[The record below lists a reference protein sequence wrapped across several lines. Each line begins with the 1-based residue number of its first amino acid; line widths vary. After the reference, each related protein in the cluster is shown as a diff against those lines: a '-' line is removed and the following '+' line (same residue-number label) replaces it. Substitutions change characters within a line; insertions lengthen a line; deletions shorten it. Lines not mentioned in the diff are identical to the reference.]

1 MLDVGRHPNVNI
13 MAYSEVTDLKGQ
25 VGNFTA
31 TVKKKARY
39 VKEDICNVCGDC
51 LAKCPVR
58 KIPDA
63 FEMGLKNRRAIYLYF
78 SQGIPAVMTIDAD
91 QCMYLTKGKCG
102 NCQKAC
108 VKGAIDYE
116 QKDEILELDLGA
128 VVVATGLDVFDP
140 TPLTF
145 YGYGKLVNVIT
156 GLEYERLISATGPT
170 GGHLNRP
177 SDGELAHK
185 VAYVQCVG
193 SRDFNYCNYCSSV
206 CCMYAIKDAML
217 GREHDPNSDSY
228 IFHTDFRNVGKWF
241 QKYEIRGKDE
251 YGINYIR
258 GRVAEISE
266 DENHNPILWYED
278 TETREVKS
286 LKVEMVVLS
295 TAAMPAKGSDQ
306 LAKKLGVKLNEHGF
320 VAAGLPFPTDTN
332 VPGIFACGFCLGPA
346 DIPESVAQASAA
358 ANRAA
363 EVVFTQID
371 KKRA

>member
-39 VKEDICNVCGDC
+39 VKEEICNVCGDC

-91 QCMYLTKGKCG
+91 HCMYLTKGKCG

-128 VVVATGLDVFDP
+128 VVVATGLDIFDP
-140 TPLTF
+140 TPLTY
-145 YGYGKLVNVIT
+145 YGYGKLKNVIT
-156 GLEYERLISATGPT
+156 GLEYERLINATGPT

-217 GREHDPNSDSY
+217 GREHDPNSNSY

-241 QKYEIRGKDE
+241 QKYEIRGRDE

-258 GRVAEISE
+258 GRVAEITE
-266 DENHNPILWYED
+266 DENFNPILWYEN
-278 TETREVKS
+278 TETQEVKS

-306 LAKKLGVKLNEHGF
+306 LAEKLGIKLNEHGF
-320 VAAGLPFPTDTN
+320 VAAGLPFPTDTS
-332 VPGIFACGFCLGPA
+332 VPGIFACGFCLGPV

-363 EVVFTQID
+363 EVVFTQVD

>member
-25 VGNFTA
+25 VGNFKA
-31 TVKKKARY
+31 TVRKKARY
-39 VKEDICNVCGDC
+39 VKEDICNACGDC

-58 KIPDA
+58 KIPDG
-63 FEMGLKNRRAIYLYF
+63 FERGLKMRRAIYLYF

-91 QCMYLTKGKCG
+91 HCMYLTKGKCG

-108 VKGAIDYE
+108 VKDAIDYE
-116 QKDEILELDLGA
+116 QKDEILELDLDA

-140 TPLTF
+140 TPLTY
-145 YGYGKLVNVIT
+145 YGYGKLKNVIT
-156 GLEYERLISATGPT
+156 GLEYERLINATGPT

-177 SDGELAHK
+177 SDGELTHK

-193 SRDFNYCNYCSSV
+193 SRDFNYCKYCSSV

-228 IFHTDFRNVGKWF
+228 IFHTDFRNVGKWC
-241 QKYEIRGKDE
+241 QKYEIRGKNE

-258 GRVAEISE
+258 GRVAEIGE
-266 DENHNPILWYED
+266 DENYNPILWYED

-286 LKVEMVVLS
+286 LNVDMVVLS
-295 TAAMPAKGSDQ
+295 TAAMPAKGSDR
-306 LAKKLGVKLNEHGF
+306 LAKKLGIDLNEHGF
-320 VAAGLPFPTDTN
+320 VAAGLPFPTDTS

-363 EVVFTQID
+363 EVVFLNAARKQ
-371 KKRA
+371 A

>member
-31 TVKKKARY
+31 KVKKKARY
-39 VKEDICNVCGDC
+39 VKEDICNACGDC

-58 KIPDA
+58 KIPDG
-63 FEMGLKNRRAIYLYF
+63 FEMGLKMRRAVYLYF

-91 QCMYLTKGKCG
+91 HCIYLTKGKCG

-140 TPLTF
+140 TPLTY
-145 YGYGKLVNVIT
+145 YGYGKLKNVIT
-156 GLEYERLISATGPT
+156 GLEYERLINATGPT

-217 GREHDPNSDSY
+217 GREHDPDSDSY
-228 IFHTDFRNVGKWF
+228 IFHTDLRNVGKWF

-258 GRVAEISE
+258 GRVAEIAE

-286 LKVEMVVLS
+286 LKVDMVVLS
-295 TAAMPAKGSDQ
+295 TAAMPAKGSDR
-306 LAKKLGVKLNEHGF
+306 LAKKMGVNLNEHGF
-320 VAAGLPFPTDTN
+320 VSAGLPFPTDTS

-363 EVVFTQID
+363 EVVFTQIE

>member
-13 MAYSEVTDLKGQ
+13 MAYSEVTDMKGQ
-25 VGNFTA
+25 VGCFKA
-31 TVKKKARY
+31 TVRKKARY
-39 VKEDICNVCGDC
+39 VKEEICNACGDC

-116 QKDEILELDLGA
+116 QKDEILELDIGA
-128 VVVATGLDVFDP
+128 IVVATGLDIFDP
-140 TPLTF
+140 TPLTY
-145 YGYGKLVNVIT
+145 YGYGKLKNVIT
-156 GLEYERLISATGPT
+156 GLEYERLINATGPT

-241 QKYEIRGKDE
+241 QKYENRGKDE

-258 GRVAEISE
+258 GRVAEIAE

-278 TETREVKS
+278 TEKQEVKN

-295 TAAMPAKGSDQ
+295 MAAAPAEDSDQ
-306 LAKKLGVKLNEHGF
+306 LAKKLGVKLNGHGF
-320 VAAGLPFPTDTN
+320 VAASLPFPTDTN

-363 EVVFTQID
+363 EAVFLTAAGKQ
-371 KKRA
+371 A